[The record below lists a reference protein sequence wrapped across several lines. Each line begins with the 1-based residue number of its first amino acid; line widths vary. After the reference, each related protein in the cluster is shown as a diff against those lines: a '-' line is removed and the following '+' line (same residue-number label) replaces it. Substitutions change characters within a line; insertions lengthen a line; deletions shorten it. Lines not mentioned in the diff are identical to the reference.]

1 MIKIRDKS
9 TKNPKATSI
18 YITGFDG
25 LRTVGVLLVIF
36 YHLNPQLFAGGYLGV
51 PIFMVLSGYLITSSL
66 MNEIQSSGR
75 INLKSFFTRRIKR
88 IYPALVTVLFATS
101 TYILIFQRDLLAKLW
116 QIVLTNLFS
125 VYNWWQIFNGQSYFE
140 RFATN
145 VSPFTHLWALSI
157 EGQFYLIWPI
167 IVIVLFRLVKKNWQ
181 KSLFTLGLAF
191 LSAGAMAVMYSPD
204 QINRVYYGTDT
215 RAFSILLGCS
225 LAFVWPV
232 KRLNRNLNR
241 ESRILINSLGSIA
254 LLAMLIM
261 ILLLKDQ
268 SSSLYQSGMFIFSLF
283 ATILVAA
290 IAHPGSSF
298 NRIFTNSICNY
309 IGKISYG
316 IYLYQFPVM
325 IFFENSHP
333 DLFKHR
339 FLYGLVE
346 LIIIFLIS
354 TFSYLTIEKYFAHL
368 TLTDLKKEFKKIL
381 KFKNWIHS
389 SQRPKI
395 VLILFLSIGFLG
407 IIGNI
412 SSIFIKPKDPA
423 KSTLAKR
430 IKANTQKQKAHNKI
444 AEQEARKANQ
454 DSQRLNEGK
463 KRNQESTYLSSTQ
476 KNRLKLQAQK
486 SPINQQ
492 YEKYGLTQFELQL
505 AQEVGITA
513 VGDSVM
519 IDGQQVLT
527 AIFPKIVLDAV
538 ISRQATDLPNILND
552 KIKQKVIADN
562 LLIGLGTNGQLTDDV
577 IDQSMKIA
585 TPQRRVFWINNYVP
599 NRPWQD
605 TNNLLLTKKA
615 RQYRNL
621 YLINWHDY
629 VSPHQDWLYHDLT
642 HPNSLGATMYGTFI
656 AKKILQI
663 LERK

>member
-1 MIKIRDKS
+1 MIKSWDKS

-204 QINRVYYGTDT
+204 QINR
-215 RAFSILLGCS
+215 CS

-309 IGKISYG
+309 IGN
-316 IYLYQFPVM
+316 F
-325 IFFENSHP
+325 N
-333 DLFKHR
+333 R
-339 FLYGLVE
+339 
-346 LIIIFLIS
+346 
-354 TFSYLTIEKYFAHL
+354 
-368 TLTDLKKEFKKIL
+368 FKKR
-381 KFKNWIHS
+381 F
-389 SQRPKI
+389 
-395 VLILFLSIGFLG
+395 
-407 IIGNI
+407 
-412 SSIFIKPKDPA
+412 
-423 KSTLAKR
+423 
-430 IKANTQKQKAHNKI
+430 
-444 AEQEARKANQ
+444 
-454 DSQRLNEGK
+454 
-463 KRNQESTYLSSTQ
+463 
-476 KNRLKLQAQK
+476 
-486 SPINQQ
+486 
-492 YEKYGLTQFELQL
+492 
-505 AQEVGITA
+505 
-513 VGDSVM
+513 
-519 IDGQQVLT
+519 
-527 AIFPKIVLDAV
+527 
-538 ISRQATDLPNILND
+538 
-552 KIKQKVIADN
+552 
-562 LLIGLGTNGQLTDDV
+562 
-577 IDQSMKIA
+577 
-585 TPQRRVFWINNYVP
+585 
-599 NRPWQD
+599 
-605 TNNLLLTKKA
+605 
-615 RQYRNL
+615 
-621 YLINWHDY
+621 
-629 VSPHQDWLYHDLT
+629 
-642 HPNSLGATMYGTFI
+642 
-656 AKKILQI
+656 
-663 LERK
+663 

>member
-51 PIFMVLSGYLITSSL
+51 PIFMVLSGYLINSSL

-157 EGQFYLIWPI
+157 EWQFYLIWHI

-309 IGKISYG
+309 IGKIS
-316 IYLYQFPVM
+316 
-325 IFFENSHP
+325 
-333 DLFKHR
+333 
-339 FLYGLVE
+339 
-346 LIIIFLIS
+346 
-354 TFSYLTIEKYFAHL
+354 
-368 TLTDLKKEFKKIL
+368 
-381 KFKNWIHS
+381 
-389 SQRPKI
+389 
-395 VLILFLSIGFLG
+395 
-407 IIGNI
+407 
-412 SSIFIKPKDPA
+412 
-423 KSTLAKR
+423 
-430 IKANTQKQKAHNKI
+430 
-444 AEQEARKANQ
+444 
-454 DSQRLNEGK
+454 
-463 KRNQESTYLSSTQ
+463 
-476 KNRLKLQAQK
+476 
-486 SPINQQ
+486 
-492 YEKYGLTQFELQL
+492 
-505 AQEVGITA
+505 
-513 VGDSVM
+513 
-519 IDGQQVLT
+519 
-527 AIFPKIVLDAV
+527 
-538 ISRQATDLPNILND
+538 
-552 KIKQKVIADN
+552 
-562 LLIGLGTNGQLTDDV
+562 
-577 IDQSMKIA
+577 
-585 TPQRRVFWINNYVP
+585 
-599 NRPWQD
+599 
-605 TNNLLLTKKA
+605 
-615 RQYRNL
+615 
-621 YLINWHDY
+621 
-629 VSPHQDWLYHDLT
+629 
-642 HPNSLGATMYGTFI
+642 
-656 AKKILQI
+656 
-663 LERK
+663 